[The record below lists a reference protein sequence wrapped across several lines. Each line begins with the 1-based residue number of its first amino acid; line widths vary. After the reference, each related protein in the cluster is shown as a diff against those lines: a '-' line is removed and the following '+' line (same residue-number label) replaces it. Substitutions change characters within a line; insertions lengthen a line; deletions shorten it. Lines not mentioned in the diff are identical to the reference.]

1 MSEENIIYEDDN
13 YIFYENSIYSKRCYK
28 YLIKRKGGKGA
39 TNCNGFI
46 TNLNYWWSHLQTPNS
61 KKRKWYRVKYPIS
74 LESLSEVYNIDYKNI
89 ENKTC
94 Q

>member
-13 YIFYENSIYSKRCYK
+13 YIFYENKIYSKRCYK

-39 TNCNGFI
+39 KTSLGFI
-46 TNLNYWWSHLQTPNS
+46 NGVNFWWSHLQTPKS
-61 KKRKWYRVKYPIS
+61 KMKKWYRITYPIT
-74 LESLSEVYNIDYKNI
+74 LESLSEVYKIDDKNI
-89 ENKTC
+89 ENKSW